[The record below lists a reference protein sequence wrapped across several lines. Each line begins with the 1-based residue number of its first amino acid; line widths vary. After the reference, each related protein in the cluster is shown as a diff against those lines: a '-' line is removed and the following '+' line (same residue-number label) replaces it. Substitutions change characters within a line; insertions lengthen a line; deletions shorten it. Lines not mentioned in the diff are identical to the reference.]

1 MSMLNA
7 AMPTPEVGETVATYT
22 KYEGAQKAVS
32 TLIAKD
38 VPARDIAIVGQAL
51 RTVEKVTG
59 KLGWARAAWQGALNG
74 IMIGL
79 LFAAFAVIWS
89 PDLAMPMIGGIL
101 LIGVGFGMAFRLLSY
116 SIVRRRRDYASIM
129 AVSADRYEVTV
140 MSAHVAE
147 ARRLLGTTQP
157 RTQVIQ
163 PPTDEPPKYGIRL
176 SDQQAARPAETPDA
190 AEGSATP
197 ETPETPTDRPA
208 DSEAASGDSEVQ
220 SRD

>member
-32 TLIAKD
+32 TLIAQD

-157 RTQVIQ
+157 RTQVVQ

-176 SDQQAARPAETPDA
+176 SDQQAARPAETTGEP
-190 AEGSATP
+190 ATS
-197 ETPETPTDRPA
+197 ETPADRSVDSDAPSGG
-208 DSEAASGDSEVQ
+208 SEAQ